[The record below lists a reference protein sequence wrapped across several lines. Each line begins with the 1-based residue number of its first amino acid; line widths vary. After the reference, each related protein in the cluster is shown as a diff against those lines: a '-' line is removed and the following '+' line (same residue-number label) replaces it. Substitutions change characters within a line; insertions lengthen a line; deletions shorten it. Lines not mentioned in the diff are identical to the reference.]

1 MPGEIPARFAV
12 AMVKA
17 GAVDPRT
24 GIPSLAALGRMAGV
38 ATTTASKLI
47 LHGEP
52 VGSRSLDAMSRA
64 LKVPGADLLWWATG
78 KPDRPWYPPAG
89 SEKLTARERRV
100 LDELVRL
107 ILEADGRR

>member
-1 MPGEIPARFAV
+1 MPGEIPQRFAE
-12 AMVKA
+12 AMLKV

-24 GIPSLAALGRMAGV
+24 GNPSLAALGRMAGV
-38 ATTTASKLI
+38 STTTASKLV
-47 LHGEP
+47 LSGEA
-52 VGSRSLDAMSRA
+52 VGSRSLDAIAKA
-64 LKVPGADLLWWATG
+64 LRVPAADLLWWATG
-78 KPDRPWYPPAG
+78 KPEKPWYPPRG